1 VLRIRVGVALGCFRQ
16 PLKKALHTAAEMKAD
31 AVEIDARTMLRPS
44 ELTDTA
50 LRQIRK
56 MLEDLNLTVCAVAF
70 PTRRGYHVAD
80 DLQRRIDATKAA
92 MHMAWRLGARV
103 VVNQIGQIPADPS
116 DPARQTLTEAL
127 TDLGRYGQH
136 VGAML
141 AARTGA
147 EEGSELAAFLGSL
160 PLGSLLVD
168 FDPGGLV
175 VNGFSPTVAVSELGA
190 SIAHVH
196 ARDGTRDISR
206 GRGIETPLG
215 RGSVDFPAILAALEE
230 HDYRG
235 YFTVER
241 NDDQA
246 IEQSALAIQYLR
258 NLG

>member
-1 VLRIRVGVALGCFRQ
+1 MIRIRVGVTLGCFGQ
-16 PLKKALHTAAEMKAD
+16 PLKKALLTAAEMKAD

-56 MLEDLNLTVCAVAF
+56 LLDDLNLTVCAVAF

-92 MHMAWRLGARV
+92 MQMAWRLGANV
-103 VVNQIGQIPADPS
+103 VVNQIGQIPTEAD
-116 DPARQTLTEAL
+116 DPTRQTLVEAL
-127 TDLGRYGQH
+127 TDLGRHGQH
-136 VGAML
+136 IGAML

-147 EEGSELAAFLGSL
+147 EDGSQLAEFIEQL
-160 PLGSLLVD
+160 PPGTLAVD
-168 FDPGGLV
+168 FDPGGLL
-175 VNGFSPTVAVSELGA
+175 VNGYSATDAVSHLGPY
-190 SIAHVH
+190 IAHVH
-196 ARDGTRDISR
+196 ARDGTRDLAR

-215 RGSVDFPAILAALEE
+215 RGSVDFPAILGALEE

-241 NDDQA
+241 NDQNA
-246 IEQSALAIQYLR
+246 TEQMALAVRYLR
-258 NLG
+258 NLA

>member
-1 VLRIRVGVALGCFRQ
+1 MAQTQKVESINKPLRKRAKPKGRSVDPQALVDVQDLLGDAPRDAD
-16 PLKKALHTAAEMKAD
+16 LLIEHLH
-31 AVEIDARTMLRPS
+31 
-44 ELTDTA
+44 
-50 LRQIRK
+50 
-56 MLEDLNLTVCAVAF
+56 
-70 PTRRGYHVAD
+70 
-80 DLQRRIDATKAA
+80 RIQD
-92 MHMAWRLGARV
+92 HF
-103 VVNQIGQIPADPS
+103 GQIPADPS

-127 TDLGRYGQH
+127 TDLGRHGQH

-147 EEGSELAAFLGSL
+147 EDGSQLAEFIKSL
-160 PLGSLLVD
+160 PLGTLPVD

-175 VNGFSPTVAVSELGA
+175 VNGFSATEAISELGS
-190 SIAHVH
+190 SIIHVH
-196 ARDGTRDISR
+196 ARDGTRDVSR

-241 NDDQA
+241 NDEQA
-246 IEQSALAIQYLR
+246 IEQSGLAIQYLR